1 METLA
6 PSLWIDNNV
15 VDCWGAILN
24 YEESAKKDPSPK
36 KNAKKAPLTKRHFF
50 PTGCITE
57 AMVQGTIGKGEQW
70 DIFSAEISAHLKNV
84 DASKFLAEIELA
96 FFPIQVSGHF
106 YVVVFN
112 IKKSVTSMIIL
123 DNSPQSYVAKYKDAC
138 DLLKEFFARFLLE
151 HAHPKSDNVM
161 NVKGRV
167 LHPKWK
173 TNNNHVDCRVF
184 AMIHMESYVGETVKN
199 WDVGLCQESDMQVW
213 LLRRMR
219 FKIATKIL
227 LHELNLHSQ
236 KMYDLAFKF
245 QEIDEQTRISIIVNA
260 IKNRADR
267 DPEKVVRKV
276 MLKPDK

>member
-36 KNAKKAPLTKRHFF
+36 KNAKKDPSPKRHFF
-50 PTGCITE
+50 PTGCIRLWLKE
-57 AMVQGTIGKGEQW
+57 LLAKEEQW

-96 FFPIQVSGHF
+96 FFPIQVSSHF

-123 DNSPQSYVAKYKDAC
+123 DNSLQTYVAKYKDAY
-138 DLLKEFFARFLLE
+138 DLLCLK
-151 HAHPKSDNVM
+151 M
-161 NVKGRV
+161 G
-167 LHPKWK
+167 
-173 TNNNHVDCRVF
+173 C
-184 AMIHMESYVGETVKN
+184 
-199 WDVGLCQESDMQVW
+199 GLCPESEKQAS

-245 QEIDEQTRISIIVNA
+245 QSEIAEQTRISIIVNA

-267 DPEKVVRKV
+267 DPEKDVRKENV
-276 MLKPDK
+276 LKIDVDK